1 MRPVLPSAERPF
13 VARVRPLYSD
23 GDTLCASLEIT
34 AQITAQITAEMAEID
49 ETAEG
54 EAPGVPA
61 LRLLLSR
68 DEAEYDVA
76 KRRRG

>member
-34 AQITAQITAEMAEID
+34 AQIAAEMAEID

-61 LRLLLSR
+61 LRHALRLLLSR

>member
-1 MRPVLPSAERPF
+1 MVRPVLPSAERPF

-34 AQITAQITAEMAEID
+34 AQIAAEMAEID